1 MNGVDDGA
9 RTHDDRSHN
18 PALYQL
24 NYIHHKKMARQK
36 GFEPLTY
43 GLEIRCSIQLS
54 YWRTDFGS
62 GAGTRTPD
70 TRIMIP
76 ML

>member
-1 MNGVDDGA
+1 
-9 RTHDDRSHN
+9 
-18 PALYQL
+18 
-24 NYIHHKKMARQK
+24 MARQK
-36 GFEPLTY
+36 GFEPLAY

-54 YWRTDFGS
+54 YWRTTEINGS